1 MKKGFLKTIWGSQ
14 GGFTLIELAVVV
26 FVISVLISIAL
37 PSLRGTGEKA
47 QKVTC
52 EGNQRLIRSQL
63 ENFYLTEKGYPQ
75 GTADQERL
83 QNMMDLGYLQT
94 LPSCPTGGEYK
105 ITVAANGSSATVDCT
120 EHGALGQ

>member
-1 MKKGFLKTIWGSQ
+1 MKKGFWKTISGSQ

-37 PSLRGTGEKA
+37 PHLRGAGEKA

-52 EGNQRLIRSQL
+52 EGNQRLVRSQL

-75 GTADQERL
+75 GATGQERL
-83 QNMMDLGYLQT
+83 QNMIDLGYLQT
-94 LPSCPTGGEYK
+94 LPSCPTGGEYE
-105 ITVAANGSSATVDCT
+105 ITIAPGGTSATVDCS
-120 EHGALGQ
+120 EHGALGL